1 MSTYQRLPISFNKG
15 EGVWLHAKNGDKYL
29 DALSGIAV
37 NTLGY
42 SHPKFVKA
50 ISKQIKNLIHI
61 LFYLPTIFP
70 IGQSKKLFVYRSI
83 N

>member
-1 MSTYQRLPISFNKG
+1 MRKLLTNSLMSTYQRLPISFNKG

-50 ISKQIKNLIHI
+50 ISDQIKNLIM
-61 LFYLPTIFP
+61 FP
-70 IGQSKKLFVYRSI
+70 IYTILKSNV
-83 N
+83 